1 VSRFDGGAWIGDQAS
16 GAPTTP
22 LHVKDDANGVARF
35 ESSDGTASI
44 QIMDNASD
52 TSYPPSVVTI
62 GNQIQLLSGTS
73 AGHAGGIT
81 IDGDGTSTFDG
92 DVHVDSGY
100 LQASVANSGAAN
112 KIHLNNTSTTA
123 ASDATVEIYV
133 NGQNDADPTIVWAT
147 TYSTNVYWS
156 AGIDQ
161 SNSKSFAI
169 SNSYDIGGTD
179 ALRIASSD
187 QETTL
192 TLALGSVFDYVC
204 ESCGRHEAE
213 RFECCGKVEWHDDV
227 LALREMSLNRKG
239 IEHMAKLGVMDI
251 STNNDGS
258 EWLGLN
264 MQKSTQYTWSA
275 MYQLYER
282 INVMEKELQELRS

>member
-1 VSRFDGGAWIGDQAS
+1 MS
-16 GAPTTP
+16 
-22 LHVKDDANGVARF
+22 
-35 ESSDGTASI
+35 
-44 QIMDNASD
+44 
-52 TSYPPSVVTI
+52 
-62 GNQIQLLSGTS
+62 
-73 AGHAGGIT
+73 
-81 IDGDGTSTFDG
+81 
-92 DVHVDSGY
+92 
-100 LQASVANSGAAN
+100 
-112 KIHLNNTSTTA
+112 
-123 ASDATVEIYV
+123 
-133 NGQNDADPTIVWAT
+133 
-147 TYSTNVYWS
+147 STN
-156 AGIDQ
+156 
-161 SNSKSFAI
+161 
-169 SNSYDIGGTD
+169 
-179 ALRIASSD
+179 

-204 ESCGRHEAE
+204 NSCGRHEAE

-282 INVMEKELQELRS
+282 IDRLEKELQELRS